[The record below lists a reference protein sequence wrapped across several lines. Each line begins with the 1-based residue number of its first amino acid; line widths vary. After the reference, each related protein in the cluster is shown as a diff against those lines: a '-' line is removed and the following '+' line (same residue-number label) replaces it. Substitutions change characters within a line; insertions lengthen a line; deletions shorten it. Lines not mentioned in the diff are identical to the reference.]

1 MERELSDEADNFAR
15 EYLNIHNDVYT
26 AKDFMDILAE
36 GLPTIY
42 HVRDSI
48 ENYNR
53 IEPVIDRRYQEWK
66 LGRSL

>member
-1 MERELSDEADNFAR
+1 MEKQGLLRDDFAR

-26 AKDFMDILAE
+26 AEDFMNILAH

-42 HVRDSI
+42 HVEDSI

-53 IEPVIDRRYQEWK
+53 IEPVISRRYQEWK
-66 LGRSL
+66 LGRGL